1 MKNIA
6 THSVPAWRRKANFI
20 IRADLAKHG
29 MPERLEQL
37 WARKIDVNTFEIC
50 CIPFF
55 TYGFS
60 LGDLV
65 ETNAEYTIQRI
76 VEKRGHI
83 SLRAAVTRL
92 ENQDKIHETLHARVD
107 SIGLLHEW
115 FSPGYL
121 SVDLPPDV
129 RRDEILSHLD
139 PLVINGEI
147 AVEIVE

>member
-6 THSVPAWRRKANFI
+6 THAVPAWRRKANFI
-20 IRADLAKHG
+20 IRADLAMHG

-37 WARKIDVNTFEIC
+37 WARKIDVYTFEIC

-55 TYGFS
+55 TYGFT
-60 LGDLV
+60 LGDIV
-65 ETNAEYTIQRI
+65 ETNAEYTIQKI

-92 ENQDKIHETLHARVD
+92 ENQDEIHETLHAWVD
-107 SIGLLHEW
+107 STGLLYEW

-121 SVDLPPDV
+121 SVDLPPDA
-129 RRDEILSHLD
+129 RRDDVISHLD
-139 PLVINGEI
+139 SLVKSGEVAI
-147 AVEIVE
+147 EIVE